1 MYNKTTSLKNFL
13 GLFLLI
19 GLFSVTAN
27 AQTVILSENFNSVL
41 LGDNTTTGGSGT
53 PWLGNTNF
61 LVDPVNSKAYQA
73 GGAVKLGT
81 GSAVGFI
88 TSLPLDLSQDGG
100 NFTVS
105 FDVKGWTTVEGAIK
119 VIITGLAEQTVTYT
133 ATIAGPFQNKTVTFS
148 GGTANSTIR
157 IETTAKRAFIDN
169 VVVTTVP
176 PASVDAPVATAAT
189 VTETDS
195 FTANWNAV
203 TGATGYKL
211 DVSAVSDFSSFI
223 AGFQNLTVSGT
234 SQEVTGLAPATT
246 YYFRVRAVNGSVTSV
261 NSNTITATTTLATPV
276 ALEADLTDYDSFLA
290 QWNAV
295 TGATGY
301 RLDVSTSPDFT
312 SFVGAYNDFAVTNT
326 TRLVT
331 DLTSNTNYYY
341 RVRAVSGDITSS
353 NSNVIDL
360 STECGPF
367 VFPDVEEAELC
378 AGSTVADLP
387 VNTAGY
393 QWYATQSG
401 GTALTATTALVEGT
415 YYYTHT
421 VNSCESERQ
430 SFEVTIKEAVA
441 APVIEIPEFE
451 VCNSGTIADVTPEG
465 SGYLFYTTETGGT
478 ALASTEAVTNG
489 FLWVSQVVD
498 GCESAAR
505 TEVEI
510 EVEVPPMPIGLE
522 EQTFTVGETL
532 TDLEVAAEEQLLW
545 FADEALTISLGTTT
559 LLEDGTV
566 YYAVNNDGGCYSE
579 ALAVTANQ
587 ALGNSA
593 FAMAGLVTYPNPVKD
608 LFTISYTQP
617 VTNVTVYN
625 MLSQVVATTN
635 DNSGSVKVNM
645 SGLAA
650 GTYFVKVQSGT
661 ESKTIK
667 VVKQ

>member
-1 MYNKTTSLKNFL
+1 M
-13 GLFLLI
+13 
-19 GLFSVTAN
+19 TAN

-41 LGDNTTTGGSGT
+41 LGDNNTTGGSGT

-88 TSLPLDLSQDGG
+88 TSSPMDLSQDGG

-119 VIITGLAEQTVTYT
+119 VIVTGLAEQTVTYT
-133 ATIAGPFQNKTVTFS
+133 ATIAGPFENKTVTFS

-176 PASVDAPVATAAT
+176 PAVITAPVATAA
-189 VTETDS
+189 D
-195 FTANWNAV
+195 N
-203 TGATGYKL
+203 
-211 DVSAVSDFSSFI
+211 
-223 AGFQNLTVSGT
+223 
-234 SQEVTGLAPATT
+234 
-246 YYFRVRAVNGSVTSV
+246 
-261 NSNTITATTTLATPV
+261 
-276 ALEADLTDYDSFLA
+276 TDYDSFIA
-290 QWNAV
+290 NWQPV

-301 RLDVSTSPDFT
+301 RLDVSTSGDFSTFVAGYQDLALTGTSQEVTGLTPGVTYYYRVRAINATSTSVNSNVITAITTTFAAPVATAADNTDYDSFIANWLPVTDATGYRLDVSTSSDFT
-312 SFVGAYNDFAVTNT
+312 SFVGVYNNFQVEAGTSQVVSN
-326 TRLVT
+326 LS
-331 DLTSNTNYYY
+331 SNTVYYY
-341 RVRAVSGDITSS
+341 RVRAVMGNFTSA

-387 VNTAGY
+387 INTAGY
-393 QWYATQSG
+393 QWYATQNG

-441 APVIEIPEFE
+441 APVIENPEFE

-478 ALASTEAVTNG
+478 ALASTEAVANG

-522 EQTFTVGETL
+522 EQTFTSGETL

-593 FAMAGLVTYPNPVKD
+593 FAMAGLVAYPNPVKD
-608 LFTISYTQP
+608 VFTVSYTQP

-645 SGLAA
+645 SGLTA